1 VDSALTLIARGR
13 QVKTV
18 CEVLGVARS
27 NVHARANRSS
37 DWCDGRKNRR
47 PADDEAL
54 VAEIRAEVAE
64 LPTYGYRRTC
74 ELVRRRRRA
83 EDRPPVNPKRF
94 SHTPTT
100 LQVERALGAKKPAQ
114 PPDS

>member
-1 VDSALTLIARGR
+1 
-13 QVKTV
+13 VKTV

-27 NVHARANRSS
+27 NIIERVKRPL
-37 DWCDGRKNRR
+37 DWSDGRKNRR

-74 ELVRRRRRA
+74 EFVRRRRRA
-83 EDRPPVNPKRF
+83 QHRPLVNHKRVYRVMR
-94 SHTPTT
+94 T
-100 LQVERALGAKKPAQ
+100 
-114 PPDS
+114 

>member
-1 VDSALTLIARGR
+1 M
-13 QVKTV
+13 KTV

-27 NVHARANRSS
+27 NVIERANRSS

-54 VAEIRAEVAE
+54 LAEIRAELVE

-74 ELVRRRRRA
+74 ECVCRRRRA
-83 EDRPPVNPKRF
+83 EHRPPVNHKRIYWVMRTYGLLLAR
-94 SHTPTT
+94 SP
-100 LQVERALGAKKPAQ
+100 RRGA
-114 PPDS
+114 D